1 MLEKMVNLL
10 VPLHQKEDPFFVPA
24 FLLTYGRFT
33 TTGQVLDLLFN
44 RYVHFQPNS
53 EEDQQVKNT
62 LCSMLAMWLDR
73 YPDDFCQ
80 SKDLDNLNKLKTY
93 VLLHM
98 PSSDLVMR
106 GYLLLTQL
114 EEQDSK
120 KADQE
125 GEHSLGRSLRIYEY
139 GGKPVPHGRRIP
151 GWGMASSYYVRRH
164 VLSLWTLSGTD
175 LGLHTAPAPEVK
187 AEDGS
192 GMAADVA
199 LEPAA
204 SPAAQEDLVPP
215 QDSVPHIVVVQ
226 YVPSV

>member
-1 MLEKMVNLL
+1 MVGTLEPGMLEKMVNLL

-24 FLLTYGRFT
+24 FLLTYRRFT

-44 RYVHFQPNS
+44 RYAHFQPNS
-53 EEDQQVKNT
+53 EEDEQVKNT

-80 SKDLDNLNKLKTY
+80 SKDLDNLNKLMAY
-93 VLLHM
+93 VQLHM

-125 GEHSLGRSLRIYEY
+125 GEHSLD
-139 GGKPVPHGRRIP
+139 P
-151 GWGMASSYYVRRH
+151 
-164 VLSLWTLSGTD
+164 
-175 LGLHTAPAPEVK
+175 GLHTAPAPEVK

-199 LEPAA
+199 PEPAA
-204 SPAAQEDLVPP
+204 TPAAQEDLVPP
-215 QDSVPHIVVVQ
+215 QDSVAHIVVVQ